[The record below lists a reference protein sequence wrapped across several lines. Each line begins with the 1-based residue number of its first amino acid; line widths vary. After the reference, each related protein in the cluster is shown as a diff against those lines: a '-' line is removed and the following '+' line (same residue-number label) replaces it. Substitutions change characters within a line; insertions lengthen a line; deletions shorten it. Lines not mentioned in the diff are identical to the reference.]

1 MLNRWLVSMMACCAL
16 SAACLPEHQYQR
28 PDPAEQKAAA
38 ARAAKERAAAAA
50 RAAVE
55 QRFRDQVDAKQYIDA
70 AQTLISE
77 LLVKDDKDRAEVTKL
92 LAMYAGTFESGT
104 PDVRC
109 GGYEHL
115 ARVAKQAGLKEKED
129 VGQRYATSALR
140 ACVAVE
146 DLDRVMSGALLA
158 EEFNIE
164 LDLRWRAAAR
174 VWANRIDLP
183 AWPDAKATAFVAQFP
198 LTSGMATAAYTAAS
212 ELGRWKAARMIAERA
227 QLGEEL
233 FRAVRTK
240 EIEELVAEK
249 IRAHNDQGLLQLNLE
264 APGYVDASVVKTVA
278 ARVVTKLIEEGDAG
292 EAYSLALAHGLD
304 VEYAKRAADALF
316 TAAIKQRAFSFA
328 RQMPDG
334 TFIIVEQ
341 PPPPPTPPATPSTPS
356 PPTQF
361 GYGGGH

>member
-1 MLNRWLVSMMACCAL
+1 MLNRWLISMMVCCAL
-16 SAACLPEHQYQR
+16 SAACVQEHQYQQ
-28 PDPAEQKAAA
+28 PDPAEQAAA
-38 ARAAKERAAAAA
+38 AERAAREKATAAERAAA
-50 RAAVE
+50 E
-55 QRFRDQVDAKQYIDA
+55 QRFRDRVAAKDYIAA
-70 AQTLISE
+70 AQTLINA
-77 LLVKDDKDRAEVTKL
+77 LLIKDDKDRSEVTKL
-92 LAMYAGTFESGT
+92 LALHAGTFENGT
-104 PDVRC
+104 PEVRC

-115 ARVAKQAGLKEKED
+115 ARVAKQADLKEE
-129 VGQRYATSALR
+129 VRQRYATSALH

-146 DLDRVMSGALLA
+146 DLDRVMNGALLA
-158 EEFNIE
+158 EEFNVE

-174 VWANRIDLP
+174 VWANRVDLP

-233 FRAVRTK
+233 FRSARTK
-240 EIEELVAEK
+240 EVEELVAEK

-316 TAAIKQRAFSFA
+316 TVAIKQRAFSFA

-341 PPPPPTPPATPSTPS
+341 PPPPPTPPATPNPTSLS
-356 PPTQF
+356 PQF
-361 GYGGGH
+361 GYTGGH